1 MARGPE
7 PRAWLELCRMHR
19 SSSSA
24 TLAAFCCTIVLSAA
38 ALFAA
43 GALLCTYTGRKW
55 WWSGA
60 RQVSDETKPFHR
72 LSLISRSKIE

>member
-1 MARGPE
+1 
-7 PRAWLELCRMHR
+7 MHR

-24 TLAAFCCTIVLSAA
+24 TLAAFGCTIVLSAA

-60 RQVSDETKPFHR
+60 RQVGQHLLVFV
-72 LSLISRSKIE
+72 

>member
-1 MARGPE
+1 
-7 PRAWLELCRMHR
+7 MHR

-24 TLAAFCCTIVLSAA
+24 TLAAFGCTIVLSAA

-60 RQVSDETKPFHR
+60 RQVGQHLLDVCLRDATV
-72 LSLISRSKIE
+72 LSSASCLRGAG